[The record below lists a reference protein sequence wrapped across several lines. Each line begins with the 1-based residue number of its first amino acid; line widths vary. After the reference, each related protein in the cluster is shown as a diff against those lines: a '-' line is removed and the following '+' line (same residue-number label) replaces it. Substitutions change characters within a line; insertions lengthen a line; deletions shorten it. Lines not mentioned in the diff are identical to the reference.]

1 MVRNT
6 SPPARDDSF
15 QSPEVLCRPSVRVS
29 ITAEQ
34 SPFSRA
40 YLVVHTIYFFSLWDH
55 CDSSWR
61 INYLCQT
68 VSIPSFRFEFV
79 SCELCELCVC
89 VCVCVFLF
97 QFPLTYS
104 LLPGSLSALA
114 YAVSVILFLPFSWS
128 HLLRALPLKCHCC
141 FKLKYL

>member
-15 QSPEVLCRPSVRVS
+15 QSPEVLYRPSVRVS

-61 INYLCQT
+61 INYLCQP

-128 HLLRALPLKCHCC
+128 HLLRRCL
-141 FKLKYL
+141 

>member
-15 QSPEVLCRPSVRVS
+15 QSPEVLYRPSVRVS

-61 INYLCQT
+61 INYLCQP

-89 VCVCVFLF
+89 VCAHARSRAHTHRCTHTYVHMYVEARGGYWELFSITLPSNTLSPPGGAVQESCEVF
-97 QFPLTYS
+97 
-104 LLPGSLSALA
+104 
-114 YAVSVILFLPFSWS
+114 
-128 HLLRALPLKCHCC
+128 R
-141 FKLKYL
+141 